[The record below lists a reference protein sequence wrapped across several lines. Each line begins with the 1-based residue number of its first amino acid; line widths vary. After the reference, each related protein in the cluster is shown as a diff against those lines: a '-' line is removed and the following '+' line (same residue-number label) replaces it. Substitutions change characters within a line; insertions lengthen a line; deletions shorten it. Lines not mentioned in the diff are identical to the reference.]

1 MQNKIITN
9 WVMRELMNI
18 GLHNHMDAILKAE
31 LIIVNGKVHKNR
43 GVENIRVNDII
54 AGDYPDATFSF
65 TETGFTVMYPN
76 PDRKIIIMSDTIQ
89 FQQIK

>member
-1 MQNKIITN
+1 
-9 WVMRELMNI
+9 MNI